1 METREQG
8 ARRPLQWLVALVLLL
23 ASGSALALGL
33 GQIRVLS
40 GPGQPLLAEIP
51 VISNQPGELENA
63 RVRLA
68 SPETFA
74 RVGLQPPAGLV
85 RDLQFE
91 ITADAQGRAV
101 VRVTSATPVD
111 VPAVAFLLEVDWG
124 QGRLVREY
132 SALVDV
138 PQSAAAIEAPV
149 IEAPQALPSDMIVRE
164 PEPAPASPLPSAPQP
179 APPPAAAPVPTPV
192 PSPVPASADPGQI
205 LARIERGQTLS
216 HVVAGMDRGGYT
228 REQAMLALLRANP
241 EAFIGGNIHRVRA
254 GAELRMPDAGDF
266 ADAASARA
274 TVREQTAQWRQ
285 LSQPVPQP
293 ALAGNGGEA
302 GDVPAAPSAA
312 PATTAAAPSGA
323 RLEIAPA
330 AAAEGTQAATSG
342 LGSGGEG
349 DMLAN
354 EQLRQA
360 QEDLATRDS
369 ELQELRSRVEE
380 LEKLQQQ
387 QMQLIELKDS
397 ELAAA
402 QQRLAQNQ
410 QETAGTGG
418 MALWPWLLVLLAAA
432 GAAAWWFAR
441 RPRPLPIPVSRTTG
455 FDAASLAA
463 AAPSGSTPAGPVVV
477 DEVDEVD
484 GTGHG
489 DHAGDAAGATA
500 DATLDRDRDPGPDP
514 LYDPQEP
521 RYTPR
526 EPAPQ
531 SWQAPQPE
539 PEPQPQSGP
548 EPEPAPRPVP
558 AAVNPAPSPAVRD
571 SAPAWH
577 TGDAAAFTPIN
588 PSPAGRERL
597 ELAIAYLDLGDAETA
612 RTLLREVVAGQ
623 DPAARDEAAQLL
635 REIG

>member
-1 METREQG
+1 METRGLG
-8 ARRPLQWLVALVLLL
+8 ARRPLQWLMALLLLL
-23 ASGSALALGL
+23 ASSSALALGL

-40 GPGQPLLAEIP
+40 SPGQPLLAEIP
-51 VISNQPGELENA
+51 IISNQPGELENA

-68 SPETFA
+68 SPDTFA

-101 VRVTSATPVD
+101 VRVTSAAQVD
-111 VPAVAFLLEVDWG
+111 VPAIAFLVEVDWG

-132 SALVDV
+132 SALVDA
-138 PQSAAAIEAPV
+138 PRTAQAIDAPV
-149 IEAPQALPSDMIVRE
+149 IEAPQALPSDLIVRE
-164 PEPAPASPLPSAPQP
+164 PEPAPAPAVAAPAPVPAPASPAAGPAPQP
-179 APPPAAAPVPTPV
+179 APAPPAAVAAPGEV
-192 PSPVPASADPGQI
+192 

-216 HVVAGMDRGGYT
+216 HVVSAMDRGGYT
-228 REQAMLALLRANP
+228 RDQAMVALLRANP

-254 GAELRMPDAGDF
+254 GAELRMPSADDF
-266 ADAASARA
+266 EASAVA
-274 TVREQTAQWRQ
+274 SALVREQTARWRQ
-285 LSQPVPQP
+285 LSEPVPQP
-293 ALAGNGGEA
+293 ALAGESEA
-302 GDVPAAPSAA
+302 PAAAA
-312 PATTAAAPSGA
+312 PASATAAPPAAAGAGNGA

-360 QEDLATRDS
+360 QEDLATRDV
-369 ELQELRSRVEE
+369 ELQELRSRIEE

-402 QQRLAQNQ
+402 QQRLAQVQQ
-410 QETAGTGG
+410 QEASAG
-418 MALWPWLLVLLAAA
+418 MVWWPVLLLLLAAA

-441 RPRPLPIPVSRTTG
+441 RPKPLPIPVSRGSG

-463 AAPSGSTPAGPVVV
+463 AAPSSQVHADPAVAV
-477 DEVDEVD
+477 DAPEMSA
-484 GTGHG
+484 
-489 DHAGDAAGATA
+489 HAAE
-500 DATLDRDRDPGPDP
+500 L
-514 LYDPQEP
+514 EP
-521 RYTPR
+521 EPELHE
-526 EPAPQ
+526 EPAPRE
-531 SWQAPQPE
+531 SDAAAERPVAAYEPE
-539 PEPQPQSGP
+539 PEPVPP
-548 EPEPAPRPVP
+548 PAAPAPREQ
-558 AAVNPAPSPAVRD
+558 
-571 SAPAWH
+571 APAWH
-577 TGDAAAFTPIN
+577 SGDSAAAFTSIN

-597 ELAIAYLDLGDAETA
+597 ELAIAYLDLGDVETA
-612 RTLLREVVAGQ
+612 RTLLREVLAGQ
-623 DPAARDEAAQLL
+623 DPSARDEAAQLL

>member
-1 METREQG
+1 M
-8 ARRPLQWLVALVLLL
+8 RPLQWLMALALLL

-101 VRVTSATPVD
+101 VRVTSAAPVD

-138 PQSAAAIEAPV
+138 PRSATPIDAPV
-149 IEAPQALPSDMIVRE
+149 IEAPQGLRSDMIVRD
-164 PEPAPASPLPSAPQP
+164 PEPAALPPAQSPAATPSTAATPAMPAGAP
-179 APPPAAAPVPTPV
+179 APD
-192 PSPVPASADPGQI
+192 PVPAAIPGDMPV
-205 LARIERGQTLS
+205 RVERGQTLS
-216 HVVAGMDRGGYT
+216 QVVAGMERGSYT
-228 REQAMLALLRANP
+228 REQAMVALLRANP

-254 GAELRMPDAGDF
+254 GAELRMPSAEDF
-266 ADAASARA
+266 ADAASATA
-274 TVREQTAQWRQ
+274 LVREQTAQWRQ
-285 LSQPVPQP
+285 LSRPVPQP
-293 ALAGNGGEA
+293 ALASADDAE
-302 GDVPAAPSAA
+302 AAPSGTAPPTPA
-312 PATTAAAPSGA
+312 PASSAATVGGA

-369 ELQELRSRVEE
+369 ELQELRGRVEE

-402 QQRLAQNQ
+402 QQRLAQSQ
-410 QETAGTGG
+410 AGAGSG
-418 MALWPWLLVLLAAA
+418 SAGWLWPLLLLLVAAAAA
-432 GAAAWWFAR
+432 GAWWVAR
-441 RPRPLPIPVSRTTG
+441 RPKPLPIPVARGRG
-455 FDAASLAA
+455 FDAASLTAA
-463 AAPSGSTPAGPVVV
+463 VPAQAVQPEPVAVADPPSPAQVPDEPAPEWDEPIDTAGSGVQAPYAPEPDVIDPPPRETAPAW
-477 DEVDEVD
+477 
-484 GTGHG
+484 
-489 DHAGDAAGATA
+489 HAGDAPGFTA
-500 DATLDRDRDPGPDP
+500 
-514 LYDPQEP
+514 
-521 RYTPR
+521 
-526 EPAPQ
+526 
-531 SWQAPQPE
+531 
-539 PEPQPQSGP
+539 
-548 EPEPAPRPVP
+548 
-558 AAVNPAPSPAVRD
+558 
-571 SAPAWH
+571 
-577 TGDAAAFTPIN
+577 IN

-597 ELAIAYLDLGDAETA
+597 ELAVAYLDLGDVETA

-635 REIG
+635 RDIG

>member
-1 METREQG
+1 METRGQG
-8 ARRPLQWLVALVLLL
+8 ARRPLQWLMALLLLL
-23 ASGSALALGL
+23 ASSSALALGL

-40 GPGQPLLAEIP
+40 GAGQPLLAEIP

-149 IEAPQALPSDMIVRE
+149 IEAPQALPSDLIVRE
-164 PEPAPASPLPSAPQP
+164 PELAPEPAPVSPVPQPASPTPSPS
-179 APPPAAAPVPTPV
+179 PVPTPA
-192 PSPVPASADPGQI
+192 PAPAPVAAAAPGDT

-216 HVVAGMDRGGYT
+216 HVVASMDRGGYT
-228 REQAMLALLRANP
+228 REQAMVALLRANP

-266 ADAASARA
+266 ADAASART

-293 ALAGNGGEA
+293 ALAGNGGGA
-302 GDVPAAPSAA
+302 GDAPIAPPAAAA
-312 PATTAAAPSGA
+312 AAAAAPSGA

-410 QETAGTGG
+410 QETAGNGG

-441 RPRPLPIPVSRTTG
+441 RPRPLPIPVSRNTG

-463 AAPSGSTPAGPVVV
+463 AAPSGNPPAGPVAD
-477 DEVDEVD
+477 DEVDDADDAVAEV
-484 GTGHG
+484 
-489 DHAGDAAGATA
+489 A
-500 DATLDRDRDPGPDP
+500 LDRDRDPQPEP

-521 RYTPR
+521 QYLPP
-526 EPAPQ
+526 EPGSQ
-531 SWQAPQPE
+531 SWGV
-539 PEPQPQSGP
+539 PQPQSEPQPESGP
-548 EPEPAPRPVP
+548 EPRHAP
-558 AAVNPAPSPAVRD
+558 AAVNPVPAAAVRD
-571 SAPAWH
+571 AAPAWH